1 MSVQDTA
8 TAVLEKFP
16 HSEFTKIRGDG
27 DYSQLYELRK
37 QVYQNLVE
45 IPCPYGAENDGHLG
59 LGMSPAQYELRTGTR
74 FRVPEDPGSYD
85 ESIAAASGSVLQA
98 RKEAEHKEAGRAFK
112 TYRAVESVTKK
123 LLKKA
128 LPESLLVEIE
138 DEILGLNDVAIIDI
152 LEHCFDRRGQLTD
165 TLVED
170 NHRRAEEP
178 FDRSE
183 GMANYIRRMEQCQQL
198 ATDAGEAWTDAQL
211 VRRGQTAMGK
221 SGLFRDEYKEWL
233 RRDRQ
238 ERSWVDFKKYWL
250 QRYAEYEEL
259 NKLTT
264 VESTLEAHAAFQDP
278 QNQRENDLNAAM
290 DNLVA
295 IMSSDKGQVETL
307 IATNAD
313 LTAQIKALTETN
325 TRLTMENANLIG
337 IITKIAGNAPAAT
350 TGTSN
355 ANRDLNY
362 DPNGY
367 CWTHGYR
374 VHKNH
379 NSANCKSKAPGHQ
392 DAATRA
398 NLMGGSTKNKD
409 WVKK

>member
-1 MSVQDTA
+1 M
-8 TAVLEKFP
+8 
-16 HSEFTKIRGDG
+16 
-27 DYSQLYELRK
+27 
-37 QVYQNLVE
+37 
-45 IPCPYGAENDGHLG
+45 
-59 LGMSPAQYELRTGTR
+59 
-74 FRVPEDPGSYD
+74 
-85 ESIAAASGSVLQA
+85 
-98 RKEAEHKEAGRAFK
+98 
-112 TYRAVESVTKK
+112 
-123 LLKKA
+123 
-128 LPESLLVEIE
+128 
-138 DEILGLNDVAIIDI
+138 AIIDI

-238 ERSWVDFKKYWL
+238 EKSWVDFKKYWL

-264 VESTLEAHAAFQDP
+264 VDSTLEAHAAFQDP

-398 NLMGGSTKNKD
+398 NPMGGSTKNKD